1 MSVKLIS
8 TRRLQPKPLIHRKT
22 ITVKREMEVFEAIR
36 RRKSVRTYAPTPVSK
51 EKLERILEAAR
62 LAPSAENIQ
71 PWYFIVVMD
80 PEKRRQIAKSG
91 RFAGFL
97 EEPPVVVVGCGDWKA
112 SPKWH
117 PIDVTIAMQNM
128 VLAATEEGL
137 GTCWV
142 GSFDEELVKRLLKIP
157 EHLKVIAL
165 LAVGYPRKKLDL
177 PGKMV
182 HLVHQRKGLDEI
194 VGFEEYGKKLPRGT
208 GVSHAR

>member
-1 MSVKLIS
+1 
-8 TRRLQPKPLIHRKT
+8 
-22 ITVKREMEVFEAIR
+22 MEVFEAIR
-36 RRKSVRTYAPTPVSK
+36 RRKSVRAYASTPVPR

-62 LAPSAENIQ
+62 LAPSAENRQ
-71 PWYFIVVMD
+71 PWYFIVVMN

-97 EEPPVVVVGCGDWKA
+97 EKSPVVIVGCGDRKA

-117 PIDVTIAMQNM
+117 AIDVTIAMQNM

-165 LAVGYPRKKLDL
+165 LAVGYPRKKLNL
-177 PGKMV
+177 LGKMV
-182 HLVHQRKGLDEI
+182 HLVHRRKGLDEI

-208 GVSHAR
+208 RVSHAR